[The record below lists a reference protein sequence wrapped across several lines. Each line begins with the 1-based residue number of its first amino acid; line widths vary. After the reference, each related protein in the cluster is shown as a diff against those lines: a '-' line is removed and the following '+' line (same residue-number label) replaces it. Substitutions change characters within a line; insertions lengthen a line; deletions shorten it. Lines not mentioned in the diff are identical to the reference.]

1 MLQRPSDRMEENMPI
16 ADRMIR
22 RVTDFAV
29 IKNMFEE
36 GRRLKEKFGADNVY
50 DFSLGNPDLPPPDS
64 FRKALR
70 ELTQSDTLSFG
81 YAPMAGHLPVREALA
96 RRLTGEHGVP
106 VRPDMIVMTVGAA
119 GALNDIF
126 RALVNPGDE
135 ILTPAPYFLGYDNY
149 AFLVDADLI
158 TAPTDQRF
166 HLDLAAIAKAIT
178 WKTRVVLI
186 NSPNNPTGAVYSA
199 AEINGLGQVL
209 ETASARFK
217 KRIYLVSDE
226 PYRSITFGAA
236 VPPVLA
242 AYPHTVVV
250 NSFSKELSLAGER
263 LGYFAVHPEAE
274 DAEAIVAAASVVNAM
289 HVVNAPSLFQQ
300 AVARVIGTAVDVSIY
315 QRRRDLICDIMTA
328 AGYEFNRPEGAF
340 YLFPKSPIPDDARF
354 TEILRDERILV
365 SPGRAFGAPGYF
377 RISYAVPDRTLAGSR
392 EGFQRAIEQVRSS
405 LKTI

>member
-1 MLQRPSDRMEENMPI
+1 MPI
-16 ADRMIR
+16 ADRMTR
-22 RVTDFAV
+22 RVADFAV

-36 GRRLKEKFGADNVY
+36 GRQLKERFGADNVY
-50 DFSLGNPDLPPPDS
+50 DFSLGNPDVPPPDS

-81 YAPMAGHLPVREALA
+81 YTPVAGHLPVREALA
-96 RRLTGEHGVP
+96 QRLTGEHGVP
-106 VRPDMIVMTVGAA
+106 VRPEMIVMTVGAA

-199 AEINGLGQVL
+199 EEINGLGQVL

-226 PYRSITFGAA
+226 PYRRITFGAA
-236 VPPVLA
+236 VPSVLA

-274 DAEAIVAAASVVNAM
+274 DAEAIVAAACVVNSM

-300 AVARVIGTAVDVSIY
+300 VVARVIGAAVDVSIY

-328 AGYEFNRPEGAF
+328 AGYEFNLPEGAF

-354 TEILRDERILV
+354 TEILRGERILV

-377 RISYAVPDRTLAGSR
+377 RISYAVPDRTIGGSR
-392 EGFQRAIEQVRSS
+392 EGFQRAMDQVKSNF
-405 LKTI
+405 KTI

>member
-1 MLQRPSDRMEENMPI
+1 MPI
-16 ADRMIR
+16 ADRMIC
-22 RVTDFAV
+22 RVADFAV

-36 GRRLKEKFGADNVY
+36 GRLLKERFGTDNVY
-50 DFSLGNPDLPPPDS
+50 DFSLGNPDVPPPDS

-81 YAPMAGHLPVREALA
+81 YAPMAGHLQVREALA
-96 RRLTGEHGVP
+96 RRLTGEHGIP

-158 TAPTDQRF
+158 TAPTDPRF
-166 HLDLAAIAKAIT
+166 HLDLSAIAKAIT

-199 AEINGLGQVL
+199 EEINGLGQVL

-226 PYRSITFGAA
+226 PYRRITFGAA

-263 LGYFAVHPEAE
+263 LGYFAVHPQAE

-300 AVARVIGTAVDVSIY
+300 AVARVIGAAVDVSIY
-315 QRRRDLICDIMTA
+315 QRRRDLICDIMTT

-340 YLFPKSPIPDDARF
+340 YLFPKSPIPDDALF
-354 TEILRDERILV
+354 TEILRGERILV

-392 EGFQRAIEQVRSS
+392 EGFQRALDQVKSS
-405 LKTI
+405 FKTI

>member
-1 MLQRPSDRMEENMPI
+1 MPI

-22 RVTDFAV
+22 RVADFAV

-36 GRRLKEKFGADNVY
+36 GRQLKEKFGADNVY
-50 DFSLGNPDLPPPDS
+50 DFSLGNPDVPPPDS

-81 YAPMAGHLPVREALA
+81 YAPMAGHLQVREALA

-106 VRPDMIVMTVGAA
+106 VRPDMVVMTVGAA

-135 ILTPAPYFLGYDNY
+135 ILTPSPYFLGYDNY

-199 AEINGLGQVL
+199 EEINGLGQVL

-274 DAEAIVAAASVVNAM
+274 DADAIVAAASVVNAM

-300 AVARVIGTAVDVSIY
+300 AVARVIGAAVDVSIY

-354 TEILRDERILV
+354 TEILRGERILV

-377 RISYAVPDRTLAGSR
+377 RISYAVPDRTIAGSR
-392 EGFQRAIEQVRSS
+392 EGFQRAIDQVRSS
-405 LKTI
+405 FKTI